1 MKKFKRRSVM
11 KRLFALSSLLVPIYP
26 SFSIISYAKSTL
38 LKANMV
44 VIWKNKR
51 KMSLFRNKI
60 LLKTYPIRL
69 GFNPIGHKQ
78 KEGDGRTPEGRYFI
92 THHNPNSAF
101 HKSLGI
107 SYPNSQDKK
116 NAKKR
121 LVFIQR
127 ILGNEIPLD
136 KTNFFT
142 EFNHPG
148 ILLEHKE
155 QSETIYLAINT
166 LPESQKTVFTL
177 AKLDGKTYQEIVEIT
192 GKSMSSVES
201 IMFRAKKN
209 LQKKLANFYKNKE

>member
-1 MKKFKRRSVM
+1 MINQEEFIENLRSGNQAAFSLLIDDYQQKVFHTCISFVPNKEDAEDIAQEVFLEVYKSIGKFKGNS
-11 KRLFALSSLLVPIYP
+11 KLSTWIYK
-26 SFSIISYAKSTL
+26 ICT
-38 LKANMV
+38 
-44 VIWKNKR
+44 NKC
-51 KMSLFRNKI
+51 LEF
-60 LLKTYPIRL
+60 IR
-69 GFNPIGHKQ
+69 
-78 KEGDGRTPEGRYFI
+78 
-92 THHNPNSAF
+92 
-101 HKSLGI
+101 
-107 SYPNSQDKK
+107 KK

-121 LVFIQR
+121 LVFMQR
-127 ILGNEIPLD
+127 ILGTEIPLD

-155 QSETIYLAINT
+155 RSETIYLAINT
-166 LPESQKTVFTL
+166 LPESQKIVFTL

>member
-1 MKKFKRRSVM
+1 MINQEEFIKNLRSGNQAAFSLLIDDYQQKVFHTCISFVPNKEDAEDIAQEVFLEVYKSIGKFKGNS
-11 KRLFALSSLLVPIYP
+11 KLSTWIYK
-26 SFSIISYAKSTL
+26 ICT
-38 LKANMV
+38 
-44 VIWKNKR
+44 NKC
-51 KMSLFRNKI
+51 LEF
-60 LLKTYPIRL
+60 IR
-69 GFNPIGHKQ
+69 
-78 KEGDGRTPEGRYFI
+78 
-92 THHNPNSAF
+92 
-101 HKSLGI
+101 
-107 SYPNSQDKK
+107 KK

-121 LVFIQR
+121 LVFMQR
-127 ILGNEIPLD
+127 ILGTEIPLD

-166 LPESQKTVFTL
+166 LPESQKIVFTL

>member
-1 MKKFKRRSVM
+1 MINQEELIKNLRSGNQAAFSLLIDDYQQKVFHTCISFVPNKEDAEDIAQEVFLEVYKSIGKFKENS
-11 KRLFALSSLLVPIYP
+11 KLSTWIYK
-26 SFSIISYAKSTL
+26 ICT
-38 LKANMV
+38 
-44 VIWKNKR
+44 NKC
-51 KMSLFRNKI
+51 LEF
-60 LLKTYPIRL
+60 IR
-69 GFNPIGHKQ
+69 
-78 KEGDGRTPEGRYFI
+78 
-92 THHNPNSAF
+92 
-101 HKSLGI
+101 
-107 SYPNSQDKK
+107 KK

-121 LVFIQR
+121 LVFMQR

-166 LPESQKTVFTL
+166 LPESQKTVFTM